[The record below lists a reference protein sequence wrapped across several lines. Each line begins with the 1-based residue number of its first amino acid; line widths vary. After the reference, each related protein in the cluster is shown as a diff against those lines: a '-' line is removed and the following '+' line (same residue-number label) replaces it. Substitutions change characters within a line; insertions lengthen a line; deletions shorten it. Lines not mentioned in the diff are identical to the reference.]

1 VHLRSRAP
9 TLFRDSSIMDP
20 CRENDGRDENRT
32 MIAET
37 GRGRSMAEK
46 KEWSVRLGNRRQ
58 RVEETP
64 TILEDGC
71 GVFWSQEND
80 LPFFR

>member
-1 VHLRSRAP
+1 
-9 TLFRDSSIMDP
+9 
-20 CRENDGRDENRT
+20 

-46 KEWSVRLGNRRQ
+46 ERSVRLGNQRQ
-58 RVEETP
+58 RLEETP